1 MRKNINNKRLY
12 ESIMKDVARI
22 IKKRLNEDSGYSED
36 INRGIL
42 EDFQYNKIKT
52 LFKDAALKNSN
63 IFYLIDASASFF
75 LLSYN
80 YDDLTKILKE
90 FLNIEKE
97 VEVPYSAGAFANE
110 TLSNIVTWDLETPQ
124 YEIIQN
130 LYNVHKKSGG
140 SYIIDNIMNVLQL
153 KQSYFN
159 EDSKLV
165 VIADSDILSE
175 DMEQFN
181 DIPSK
186 IKKNLI
192 FIYSKKDSGKML
204 AIKALHNYGF
214 INFLII

>member
-1 MRKNINNKRLY
+1 
-12 ESIMKDVARI
+12 
-22 IKKRLNEDSGYSED
+22 
-36 INRGIL
+36 
-42 EDFQYNKIKT
+42 
-52 LFKDAALKNSN
+52 
-63 IFYLIDASASFF
+63 
-75 LLSYN
+75 
-80 YDDLTKILKE
+80 
-90 FLNIEKE
+90 
-97 VEVPYSAGAFANE
+97 
-110 TLSNIVTWDLETPQ
+110 
-124 YEIIQN
+124 
-130 LYNVHKKSGG
+130 
-140 SYIIDNIMNVLQL
+140 MNVLQL